1 MSFGKVD
8 AGNGLNWLTEA
19 IGIVF
24 RNPGAFLVMA
34 LIVVVIFERGQ
45 FLAGRRAE
53 QDKIRDLR

>member
-8 AGNGLNWLTEA
+8 AGNGLNWLTEG

-34 LIVVVIFERGQ
+34 LKIGVIKLIT
-45 FLAGRRAE
+45 FLGSLA
-53 QDKIRDLR
+53 ILV

>member
-24 RNPGAFLVMA
+24 RNPVAFLVMG
-34 LIVVVIFERGQ
+34 LIVGVINFIP
-45 FLAGRRAE
+45 FLGSLAHSRSAGRR
-53 QDKIRDLR
+53 